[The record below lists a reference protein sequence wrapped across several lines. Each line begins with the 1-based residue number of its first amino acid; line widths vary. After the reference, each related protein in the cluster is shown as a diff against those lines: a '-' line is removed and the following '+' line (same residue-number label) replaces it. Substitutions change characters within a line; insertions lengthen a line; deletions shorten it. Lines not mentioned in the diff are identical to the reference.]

1 MLMNLFIPVHKCHVN
16 TRRSFSNRYIFFLI
30 QIRTLQYTT
39 VKNAKSCAHNFKL
52 FSAHF
57 FQLLCYDVP
66 QFRETPKFYSM
77 HYSYVVITLFSTG
90 LHKSVFSTYSFGK
103 LGLRLSVFFVI

>member
-1 MLMNLFIPVHKCHVN
+1 MYKTRYVFTGYHFAIITVITVSLSKRHCSQNETEDKYMLMNLFIPVHKCHVN

-57 FQLLCYDVP
+57 FQLLCYDFP
-66 QFRETPKFYSM
+66 
-77 HYSYVVITLFSTG
+77 
-90 LHKSVFSTYSFGK
+90 
-103 LGLRLSVFFVI
+103 